1 MRKIKHKQVLILLFY
16 ILLFA
21 RLKAENGVIELE
33 TQKSVIDL
41 EKESIET
48 KGNVSLKYN
57 DVTIQADNLKKL
69 AKKNII
75 FFISITSFFK
85 YFTSHILNFKI

>member
-41 EKESIET
+41 EKESIE
-48 KGNVSLKYN
+48 
-57 DVTIQADNLKKL
+57 I
-69 AKKNII
+69 
-75 FFISITSFFK
+75 
-85 YFTSHILNFKI
+85 